1 MTTAADESY
10 PLRCEIAYQ
19 KEIVQRLENR
29 LGRLW
34 PLAQA
39 AEALAVLTE
48 AHTGI
53 ADNSPEGIIR
63 TIKAMRETIKSL
75 NRRAQYAEANAR
87 VTDEELIDVW
97 RVSYDGASY
106 VLDAPPLAPHHEEIV
121 TKEKMHREVYEQ
133 LPEFPFSK

>member
-1 MTTAADESY
+1 MTTADESY

-19 KEIVQRLENR
+19 KEIVQRMENR

-63 TIKAMRETIKSL
+63 AIKAMRETIKSL
-75 NRRAQYAEANAR
+75 NRRAQYAESKHRLHDLPHWEAALKFYADPQTYGMHGGSMTRIFADVGQRARDVLWQTKKLNAH
-87 VTDEELIDVW
+87 
-97 RVSYDGASY
+97 S
-106 VLDAPPLAPHHEEIV
+106 PQP
-121 TKEKMHREVYEQ
+121 
-133 LPEFPFSK
+133 